1 MSNCTTQLGSC
12 SSLEGVKRLFALC
25 GTLFFNGNKMQS
37 RLALCFWRWQ
47 TYSRDHL
54 YSYHNQECRSFAVSW
69 RKRPSSKKVNKLK
82 QMCNLSFCITLT
94 HIIEHFK
101 VCKIKEETKSW
112 DGWTDAQHNRS
123 LGFFIIFTS
132 CVNFVWAHKL
142 WKGKKCQRTQ
152 MSGIQSL
159 SGSDNFLLA

>member
-1 MSNCTTQLGSC
+1 MFLTLTNIQQGSP
-12 SSLEGVKRLFALC
+12 LLLPQPG
-25 GTLFFNGNKMQS
+25 MQKF
-37 RLALCFWRWQ
+37 CCIMEEETIFQ
-47 TYSRDHL
+47 KG
-54 YSYHNQECRSFAVSW
+54 QQI
-69 RKRPSSKKVNKLK
+69 K

-142 WKGKKCQRTQ
+142 
-152 MSGIQSL
+152 
-159 SGSDNFLLA
+159 